1 MVTISFIFQR
11 EKGVLGGYL
20 AGETGEETQKERGE
34 GGEERGQWG
43 GMGKEGESFTPGM
56 DTNRKKR
63 GIKRIQEKGGK
74 RVKEKYP
81 EGGRPFE
88 EAK

>member
-1 MVTISFIFQR
+1 MGR
-11 EKGVLGGYL
+11 E
-20 AGETGEETQKERGE
+20 R
-34 GGEERGQWG
+34 
-43 GMGKEGESFTPGM
+43 ESFTPGM

-63 GIKRIQEKGGK
+63 AIKRIHEKGEM